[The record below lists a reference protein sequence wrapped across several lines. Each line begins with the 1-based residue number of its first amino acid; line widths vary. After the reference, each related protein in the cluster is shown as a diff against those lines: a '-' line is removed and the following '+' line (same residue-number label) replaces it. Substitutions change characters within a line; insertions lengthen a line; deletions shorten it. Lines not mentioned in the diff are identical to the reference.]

1 MINHHDVLLKCRNQ
15 LLTTQAATTGS
26 TTLVATENGFTRS
39 AGDFVADGFV
49 SGMEV
54 KPAGFTDNSAGL
66 ISTVTS
72 TTITLRGTRAAQP
85 SGSGRTLSVEIP
97 ELRGWSNL
105 EVDPITDRWY
115 IEEEYLPGPSRQ
127 TSVGTLGD
135 MDHLP
140 VYLTRL
146 FSPQNIGVSALSK
159 LADAILDT
167 FAPRYAMTLAD
178 GNILRV
184 RSNPGP
190 ERSQVLRDD
199 DGFAYTLVTIPLWG
213 RTRNII

>member
-1 MINHHDVLLKCRNQ
+1 MIDHHDVLLKCRNS
-15 LLTTQAATTGS
+15 LLTTQVAATGS
-26 TTLVATENGFTRS
+26 TTLVATANGFTRPS
-39 AGDFVADGFV
+39 GDFVADGFV

-72 TTITLRGTRAAQP
+72 TTITLRGTRTAETSA
-85 SGSGRTLSVEIP
+85 SGRSLTVGIP

-105 EVDPITDRWY
+105 EVNPTTDRWY
-115 IEEEYLPGPSRQ
+115 ITEEYLPGPSRQ

-135 MDHLP
+135 IDTLP

-146 FSPQNIGVSALSK
+146 FAPQNIGVNALSK
-159 LADAILDT
+159 LADAVLDT